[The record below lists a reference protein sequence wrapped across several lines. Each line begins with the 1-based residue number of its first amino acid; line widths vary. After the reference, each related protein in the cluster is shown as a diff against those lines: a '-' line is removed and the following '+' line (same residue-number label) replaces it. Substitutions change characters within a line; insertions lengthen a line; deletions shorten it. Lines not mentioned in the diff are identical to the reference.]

1 MSTNAPTP
9 TNTQQFTFY
18 LTYGDLQNKL
28 VKIEEPRFHDFT
40 FNRFSKQNNILIQI
54 IIYE

>member
-1 MSTNAPTP
+1 MSTNAPTS
-9 TNTQQFTFY
+9 TDTQKFIFY

-28 VKIEEPRFHDFT
+28 VKIEEPRFYDFT
-40 FNRFSKQNNILIQI
+40 FNSFSKQNNILIQI